1 MRSLLTMID
10 TLRLDLRYAIRS
22 LRRSPG
28 FTVLAVCT
36 LGIGIGA
43 TTAGFS
49 LLNRLFLQPLPGV
62 RDPNRLAF
70 VTFMQPAGGA
80 FGARGYSSPASP
92 MPEEVPQVLKAS
104 PAVVGLAGWQGT
116 MPMNVGVTGQ
126 LAARVEGSFV
136 TGNYLQLLGAD
147 AQRGRILLPED
158 DPQPMGTRVA
168 VISDR
173 LWNELYDRRSD
184 VIGSTIII
192 NNLPFTLVGVTAR
205 GFRGPDRI
213 SPCDLWVPGNTY
225 WDVRHF
231 PTQGHPP
238 IEIAYYRNVIRLRPG
253 ASFDQAQAQ
262 LEGAMQAVAVT
273 DTAHFGGKV
282 TATLVPGVGMER
294 GGEAVRHE
302 LLLIMAVAG
311 LVLFVA
317 CANIANLLL
326 FRRTQRRTDIVV
338 RLSLGAG
345 RGRLVRLF
353 LTESAL
359 VGLAGG
365 VTGILIALGLRA
377 AFGAMKILGFLDV
390 GPVPLDARVVGFAV
404 GLGLVAALLAGVAPA
419 LLGTAVDLNA
429 DLKASAPNQSGGAPR
444 LRLGLSTA
452 QIAISLTLVAGMYLL
467 AATLRNYARIPLG
480 FQPEGVTIFQTDP
493 NEAGYDIAHTRSYY
507 DLMSRRIG
515 SLPGVTQVALIDLP
529 PFTHVSFGI
538 SLRAGAESLSAN
550 TVHVSPGYFAT
561 LGIPILRGTSFA
573 ESDLWPDTLN
583 PMKKIVLS
591 LSVSRSL
598 FGDRD
603 PIGQV
608 IDVPERRDLF
618 RAMVVG
624 VVGDVRNDF
633 IGPPDRMVYQPVGD
647 WPRLYSP
654 SIMIKSRESIAALTK
669 SVREVAR
676 GVDGSVTVESRGALP
691 ETVAASI
698 NTQHLFFRVLGALSL
713 LTMILTAVGVYG
725 VVAYGVTTRTRE
737 FGIRTALGAIP
748 ANLVQAALRPAF
760 TIILVGTIAGI
771 LGALYLTKFIAAS
784 LYGVSRLDPLAFVTA
799 ALILALAVLVA
810 SWLPARRAAKIDP
823 MVALRYE

>member
-1 MRSLLTMID
+1 MID
-10 TLRLDLRYAIRS
+10 TLLLDLRYSIRS

-28 FTVLAVCT
+28 FTALAVFT

-49 LLNRLFLQPLPGV
+49 LLNRLFLEPLPGV
-62 RDPNRLAF
+62 RDPHRLAF

-116 MPMNVGVTGQ
+116 ISMNVGVAGQ
-126 LAARVEGSFV
+126 LAVRVPGSFV
-136 TGNYLQLLGAD
+136 TGNYLQLLGVD
-147 AQRGRILLPED
+147 AERGRILLPDD

-173 LWNELYDRRSD
+173 LWSELYDRRSD
-184 VIGSTIII
+184 IIGSTIII

-231 PTQGHPP
+231 STHGHPP
-238 IEIAYYRNVIRLRPG
+238 IEIAYYRNVTRLRPG

-262 LEGAMQAVAVT
+262 LQGAMQAVAVT

-294 GGEAVRHE
+294 GGDAVRHE

-311 LVLFVA
+311 LVLLVA
-317 CANIANLLL
+317 CANIGNLLL

-353 LTESAL
+353 LVESGL

-365 VTGILIALGLRA
+365 VAGILIAVGLKA

-390 GPVPLDARVVGFAV
+390 GPVPLDIRVVAFAV
-404 GLGLVAALLAGVAPA
+404 ALGLIAALLSGAVPA
-419 LLGTAVDLNA
+419 LLGTSVDFNA
-429 DLKASAPNQSGGAPR
+429 DLKASGPNQSGGAPR
-444 LRLGLSTA
+444 LRLALAAA

-467 AATLRNYARIPLG
+467 AATLRNYAQIPLG
-480 FQPEGVTIFQTDP
+480 FQPDGVTTFLTDP
-493 NEAGYDIAHTRSYY
+493 KEAGYDASRMRSYY
-507 DLMSRRIG
+507 DLMTQRIE
-515 SLPGVTQVALIDLP
+515 SLPGVTQVALVDLP
-529 PFTHVSFGI
+529 PFTHVSFGL

-550 TVHVSPGYFAT
+550 TIHVSSSYFAT

-573 ESDLWPDTLN
+573 QADLWPDSLD
-583 PMKKIVLS
+583 PMKRVVLS

-608 IDVPERRDLF
+608 IDVPDGRQPF
-618 RAMVVG
+618 RATVVG
-624 VVGDVRNDF
+624 VAGDVRNDF
-633 IGPPDRMVYQPVGD
+633 IGPVDRLVYQPVGD

-654 SIMIKSRESIAALTK
+654 SIMIKSRESSATLTR

-691 ETVAASI
+691 EAVAASI
-698 NTQHLFFRVLGALSL
+698 NTEHLFFRVLGALSL

-725 VVAYGVTTRTRE
+725 IVAYGVTTRTRE
-737 FGIRTALGAIP
+737 FGIRSALGAMP
-748 ANLVQAALRPAF
+748 VNLVQVALRPAL
-760 TIILVGTIAGI
+760 IINIVGTLGGV

-784 LYGVSRLDPLAFVTA
+784 LYGVSRFDPWAFITA
-799 ALILALAVLVA
+799 ALILALAVLLA